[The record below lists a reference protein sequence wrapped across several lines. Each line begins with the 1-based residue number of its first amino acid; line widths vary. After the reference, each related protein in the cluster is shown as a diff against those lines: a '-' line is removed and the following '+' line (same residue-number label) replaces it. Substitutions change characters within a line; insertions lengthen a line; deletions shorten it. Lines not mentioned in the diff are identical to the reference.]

1 MVGTLA
7 ELLQQRAEGE
17 RRDWDVRILHAA
29 TDAPPGHGTDGSD
42 QGLALGYG
50 ELWEL
55 ARRAAFGL
63 ARGGVAAGDRVLL
76 LLPTSASFLGVFF
89 GCQLLG
95 AAPVPLVPPWS
106 PQRQKEHA
114 ERVSR
119 VASVCQA
126 RVAVTEARFVPALS
140 DAGLSL
146 LLGQELLRTDEMW
159 RGPTPAQA
167 DRTAFI
173 QFTSGSTSE
182 PRGVV
187 VEHGAALANCR
198 FIAQAVELGPD
209 DIGCSWLPLF
219 HDMGLIGHV
228 LVPLFART
236 RSVLMP
242 PEAFMLQPRV
252 WLEAIS
258 RYRATISTAPNFAY
272 DLCAQKPA
280 QDHLDLKSWR
290 VAMCGAET
298 VRSETLAR
306 FAVQF
311 SGSGFD
317 ARSFRPVY
325 GLAEA
330 TLAVT
335 IPPPR
340 PAPRYERIDRAALEE
355 KGRAL
360 PAAAAAAAVEVAG
373 LGYPDAAHALRIR
386 GAHGETLGEREVG
399 QIELAGP
406 AVMKEY
412 FRDPAA
418 TAAVLEAGWLRTGDL
433 GYLADGELFVTGRVK
448 ELIVQA
454 GRNVYPYDVELAAER
469 VAGVRAGRS
478 AAFGVPNAASGT
490 EDLVLV
496 CETRLRH
503 AEQRR
508 QLIAEI
514 LASVFAATG
523 LRPDGVHLLKP
534 RTLNRTSSGKVQRA
548 LVRERFLRGELTR
561 VDG

>member
-1 MVGTLA
+1 MVRTLPQ
-7 ELLQQRAEGE
+7 LLQQRAEGE

-29 TDAPPGHGTDGSD
+29 ADAVPGHALEGGD
-42 QGLALGYG
+42 QALALGYS

-55 ARRAAFGL
+55 SRRAAFGL

-76 LLPTSASFLGVFF
+76 LLPTSLSFLGVFF
-89 GCQLLG
+89 GCQLIG

-106 PQRQKEHA
+106 SQRQKEHA

-126 RVAVTEARFVPALS
+126 SVAVTESRFVPALG

-146 LLGQELLRTDEMW
+146 LLGQELLQAAETW
-159 RGPTPAQA
+159 RGPTPTEA

-187 VEHGAALANCR
+187 VEHGAALANCN
-198 FIAQAVELGPD
+198 FIAEALELGAD
-209 DIGCSWLPLF
+209 DVGCSWLPLF

-228 LVPLFART
+228 LVPLLART

-242 PEAFMLQPRV
+242 PESFMLQPRL

-280 QDHLDLKSWR
+280 PDLDLGSWR

-306 FAVQF
+306 FAARF
-311 SGSGFD
+311 AGSGFD
-317 ARSFRPVY
+317 AESFRPVY

-340 PAPRYERIDRAALEE
+340 PALRCERIDRAALEQT
-355 KGRAL
+355 GRAV
-360 PAAAAAAAVEVAG
+360 PAAANAAAIEIVG
-373 LGYPDAAHALRIR
+373 LGYPDTAHELRIT
-386 GAHGETLGEREVG
+386 GPAGEALGERGVG
-399 QIELAGP
+399 QIQIRGP

-412 FRDPAA
+412 FRDPDA
-418 TAAVLEAGWLRTGDL
+418 TAAVLDAGWLRTGDL
-433 GYLADGELFVTGRVK
+433 GYLAGGELFVTGRVK

-454 GRNVYPYDVELAAER
+454 GRNVYPYDVELAAES

-478 AAFGVPNAASGT
+478 AAFGVPNALSGT

-496 CETRLRH
+496 CETRLRD

-508 QLIAEI
+508 RLIAEVQ
-514 LASVFAATG
+514 ASVFAATG
-523 LRPDGVHLLKP
+523 LKPDAVYLLKP
-534 RTLNRTSSGKVQRA
+534 RSLNRTSSGKVQRA
-548 LVRERFLRGELTR
+548 LLRARFLRGELELT
-561 VDG
+561 DD